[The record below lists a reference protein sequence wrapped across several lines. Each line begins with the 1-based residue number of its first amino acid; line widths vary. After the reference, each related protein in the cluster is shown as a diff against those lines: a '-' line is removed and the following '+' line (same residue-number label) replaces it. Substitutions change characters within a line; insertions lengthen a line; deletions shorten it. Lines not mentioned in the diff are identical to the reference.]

1 MPLEQQPV
9 LTPET
14 LLKVTRDLNW
24 HRISRQFPKDAQPA
38 YQKVLVTY
46 EDIEDMADALK
57 SNAFYV
63 PGYCYRGAADLA
75 REQGCLRESENLTE
89 PKYL

>member
-1 MPLEQQPV
+1 MQQPV

-14 LLKVTRDLNW
+14 LLKVARDINW
-24 HRISRQFPKDAQPA
+24 HRASRLFPRDAQPD
-38 YQKVLVTY
+38 YLKVMVTF
-46 EDIEDMADALK
+46 EDISDVADALK

-75 REQGCLRESENLTE
+75 KEQGCLRESENLE
-89 PKYL
+89 PPRY

>member
-14 LLKVTRDLNW
+14 LLKVARDINW
-24 HRISRQFPKDAQPA
+24 HRISRQFPRDCQPD
-38 YQKVLVTY
+38 YLKVLVTF
-46 EDIEDMADALK
+46 EDISDVADALK

-63 PGYCYRGAADLA
+63 PGYCYRAATELA
-75 REQGCLRESENLTE
+75 KEQGCLRESENLTE
-89 PKYL
+89 PRF